1 MTHLKFLYKIALDQ
15 EMDNIGEMIPMEEQ
29 RVRICDIAEEL
40 GVSTATVSN
49 VIHGKT
55 KKISDETVKR
65 VMERIEERQYI
76 PNMAG
81 ILLARNSSKIIG
93 VFIND
98 HEKYEGHTLDD
109 FFISSSLNHLST
121 EIENSG
127 QFMMVKKAK
136 QAEEIIQFA
145 SMWNMEGIVVIGFCY
160 QDYMYLRSHMRIPFV
175 VYDGFCDNPER
186 ILNITIDNYD
196 GGYQTGCH
204 FKHLGHTRALCIS
217 DNKIGVDWERFRGF
231 ETGFHPGTTDFLLI
245 PMCKEER
252 WQFYRRNMEKLRRT
266 SAIFAVSDYYAID
279 MISFLNEQGVPV
291 PEQVS
296 VAGFDDIPVSQ
307 MICPTLTTV
316 KQEGELRAKI
326 AIEKL
331 RELKEKKEVETE
343 IRLPVSLVVRK
354 STRKPHR

>member
-1 MTHLKFLYKIALDQ
+1 MTHLKILYKIALDQ

-196 GGYQTGCH
+196 GAIRQAVISNTWATQEH
-204 FKHLGHTRALCIS
+204 FVFLITKLGW
-217 DNKIGVDWERFRGF
+217 IGNVSEDLRQAFIPER
-231 ETGFHPGTTDFLLI
+231 
-245 PMCKEER
+245 
-252 WQFYRRNMEKLRRT
+252 
-266 SAIFAVSDYYAID
+266 
-279 MISFLNEQGVPV
+279 
-291 PEQVS
+291 
-296 VAGFDDIPVSQ
+296 
-307 MICPTLTTV
+307 LTFF
-316 KQEGELRAKI
+316 
-326 AIEKL
+326 
-331 RELKEKKEVETE
+331 
-343 IRLPVSLVVRK
+343 
-354 STRKPHR
+354 